1 MDSHSGGIDSGTVD
15 GERHLET
22 WGLLLRAPP
31 GGSGLLVKSLSMGNC
46 AILGKFPLKEGLLQ
60 GCGSEEQHRSPCFKT
75 LSCLA
80 TGGQRNVNK
89 QQRKHC
95 DSGPLLPHAHV
106 RVVLADG
113 VEVSTVHFHC
123 ERCA

>member
-46 AILGKFPLKEGLLQ
+46 ASFGIFPLKEGLLQ
-60 GCGSEEQHRSPCFKT
+60 GCGV
-75 LSCLA
+75 
-80 TGGQRNVNK
+80 GGT
-89 QQRKHC
+89 
-95 DSGPLLPHAHV
+95 A
-106 RVVLADG
+106 
-113 VEVSTVHFHC
+113 
-123 ERCA
+123 